1 MNYIKDAR
9 TLTLAGGLAVL
20 DAAIAEAE
28 RIGQPMCIT
37 VVDTGGNLLAFG
49 RMDGSKALSVISTR
63 NKAVTAAL
71 SNEPTGGAHADV
83 ELQVTLAQESKWTNL
98 IGGIPIRVDGFVLG
112 AVAAGSGTGTQ
123 DLAVARAGAAA
134 IAGAEMF
141 LDFKPMGAEDTGII
155 RGSASGEAAWM
166 NGPHR
171 PPRRASLRPRRSML
185 ARSIAARRDLGAR
198 GGDVRRWRASRRMDG
213 ELFAFCTLAGAQAL
227 GDADAHRPASVAAA
241 RRSARWPACP
251 SRSRT

>member
-1 MNYIKDAR
+1 MTYIRDAR

-20 DAAIAEAE
+20 EAAIAEAE

-71 SNEPTGGAHADV
+71 SNEPTGGANADV

-141 LDFKPMGAEDTGII
+141 FDFKPMGAEDTGTI
-155 RGSASGEAAWM
+155 RGSDPEK
-166 NGPHR
+166 
-171 PPRRASLRPRRSML
+171 LR
-185 ARSIAARRDLGAR
+185 G
-198 GGDVRRWRASRRMDG
+198 
-213 ELFAFCTLAGAQAL
+213 
-227 GDADAHRPASVAAA
+227 
-241 RRSARWPACP
+241 
-251 SRSRT
+251 

>member
-1 MNYIKDAR
+1 MAKVYVKDTK
-9 TLTLAGGLAVL
+9 TLTLDGGLAVL
-20 DAAIAEAE
+20 NAAIAKAKK
-28 RIGQPMCIT
+28 IGQPMCIS
-37 VVDTGGNLLAFG
+37 VVDTGGNLLAFA

-83 ELQVTLAQESKWTNL
+83 ELQVTLAQENKWTNL

-134 IAGAEMF
+134 IAGADMF

-155 RGSASGEAAWM
+155 RGTSPEKV
-166 NGPHR
+166 
-171 PPRRASLRPRRSML
+171 
-185 ARSIAARRDLGAR
+185 R
-198 GGDVRRWRASRRMDG
+198 G
-213 ELFAFCTLAGAQAL
+213 
-227 GDADAHRPASVAAA
+227 
-241 RRSARWPACP
+241 
-251 SRSRT
+251 